1 MANPRAIVQDIAKAL
16 RDVFKK
22 HPSRFMRG
30 KAWKAIIS
38 KKGQEEVAKLI
49 VNADRPLSRFKN
61 LSFSEWLEKKSS
73 D

>member
-16 RDVFKK
+16 QGVFKK
-22 HPSRFMRG
+22 HPSRFMRK

-38 KKGQEEVAKLI
+38 KKGQEEVERLA
-49 VNADRPLSRFKN
+49 VNANRPLIRFKS
-61 LSFSEWLEKKSS
+61 LSFSEWLEKEDS